1 LIKDR
6 LRDGRR
12 KRGKEIGT
20 SDSWIPIKICV
31 VLKEKSN
38 GLRIEFLLST
48 LFLLVLLA
56 SGDSR
61 FPIKI
66 CLAIKEKSNG
76 LRIEI
81 LLSTLFLLVLLA
93 FGDSC
98 FLIKI
103 CVTLKE
109 KNKWASD

>member
-6 LRDGRR
+6 LRDRRR

-31 VLKEKSN
+31 ALKEKSN
-38 GLRIEFLLST
+38 GLRIELLLST

-56 SGDSR
+56 SGDSC

-66 CLAIKEKSNG
+66 CA
-76 LRIEI
+76 
-81 LLSTLFLLVLLA
+81 TV
-93 FGDSC
+93 
-98 FLIKI
+98 
-103 CVTLKE
+103 KE